1 MKETETAGVA
11 QSRRQRTSAVE
22 LKGTVFTLPVLKL
35 HSTDLAAIE
44 HELKVH
50 LARGLNF
57 FQHAPLVIDLAAVE
71 EQAMELDFAAM
82 AEMLRRLQLFTVGVR
97 DAGPHLAE
105 KAVAAGLAVLKGGV
119 TTKKV
124 AEKNVE
130 ELPVAT
136 EVSPRRTRIVR
147 HPVRSG
153 QQIYAKGGDLIVLSS
168 VNVGAEVIADGNIH
182 VYGTLRGRAFAGVT
196 EDTGARIFA
205 QSMEPELAAIA
216 GNYQVFDEPV
226 SPSLRGK
233 PAQIYLEG
241 EQLVV
246 APL

>member
-1 MKETETAGVA
+1 MKEQETADVG
-11 QSRRQRTSAVE
+11 SLHHQRTSAVE

-35 HSTDLAAIE
+35 HSTDLDAIE

-57 FQHAPLVIDLAAVE
+57 FRHAPLVIDLAAVE
-71 EQAMELDFAAM
+71 KQAAELDLAAL
-82 AEMLRRLQLFTVGVR
+82 AGILRRLQLFTVGVR
-97 DAGPHLAE
+97 NAGPWAAE
-105 KAVAAGLAVLKGGV
+105 RAVAAGLAVLKGGV
-119 TTKKV
+119 TKEEAKEKSS
-124 AEKNVE
+124 AEP
-130 ELPVAT
+130 PVAT
-136 EVSPRRTRIVR
+136 EVLRRRTRIIH

-153 QQIYAKGGDLIVLSS
+153 QQIYAKGGDLIILSS

-182 VYGTLRGRAFAGVT
+182 VYGSLRGRAFAGVA

-226 SPSLRGK
+226 PSSLQGK
-233 PAQIYLEG
+233 PAQIYLEE
-241 EQLVV
+241 EQLVM